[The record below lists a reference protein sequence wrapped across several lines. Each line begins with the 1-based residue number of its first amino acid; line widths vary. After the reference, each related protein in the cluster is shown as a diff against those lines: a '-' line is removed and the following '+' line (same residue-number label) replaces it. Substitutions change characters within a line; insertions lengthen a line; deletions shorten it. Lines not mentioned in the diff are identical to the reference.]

1 MYKILFVI
9 MFDIMNL
16 FLISFF
22 DFSYV
27 KYVKICKICKKNIYF
42 NQ

>member
-1 MYKILFVI
+1 

-16 FLISFF
+16 FLISLF

-27 KYVKICKICKKNIYF
+27 KYEKYAKKYLFQSMNMK
-42 NQ
+42 